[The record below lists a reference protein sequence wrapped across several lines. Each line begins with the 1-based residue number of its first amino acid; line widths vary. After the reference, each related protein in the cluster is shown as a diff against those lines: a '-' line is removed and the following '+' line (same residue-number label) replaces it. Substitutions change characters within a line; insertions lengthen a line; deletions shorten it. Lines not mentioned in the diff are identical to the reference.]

1 MQHCARKHRKAQTGL
16 DIESPVGLVMSPTVC
31 PPGPAT
37 LPLVNIRGNK
47 AISVAGIGYR
57 AQLRIANGIARRHRP
72 VVPGDPLPGG
82 QHIVVLVID
91 HVVVRIIIA
100 IVVVPVIGQR
110 IRPRPPN
117 RMNKGAAGKR
127 KF

>member
-1 MQHCARKHRKAQTGL
+1 
-16 DIESPVGLVMSPTVC
+16 
-31 PPGPAT
+31 
-37 LPLVNIRGNK
+37 LVNIRGNK

-57 AQLRIANGIARRHRP
+57 DQLRIANEIARWHRP

-82 QHIVVLVID
+82 QHIIVID

-110 IRPRPPN
+110 IRRRPPN
-117 RMNKGAAGKR
+117 RMNKGAVGKR
-127 KF
+127 QF